1 MSVFANGK
9 EQPPCSTKRGAHLEF
24 LRGGRGDLGEDCPQA
39 LKIVPFFLIFVP
51 QFMPLNFVPIT
62 IDCLFKPKFVPHRA
76 TIRAIFTDFYVVFL
90 AKSEQFGSSGRLSDF
105 HLRIR
110 SPKRSFIKPISAK
123 IRVFLLQKA
132 PKIQIMQK
140 TGVNV
145 WLFSCFLPSISVK
158 KW

>member
-1 MSVFANGK
+1 
-9 EQPPCSTKRGAHLEF
+9 
-24 LRGGRGDLGEDCPQA
+24 
-39 LKIVPFFLIFVP
+39 
-51 QFMPLNFVPIT
+51 MPLNFVPIT
-62 IDCLFKPKFVPHRA
+62 IACLFKPKFVPHRA

-90 AKSEQFGSSGRLSDF
+90 AKREQFGSSGRLSDF

-140 TGVNV
+140 TGVIV
-145 WLFSCFLPSISVK
+145 GLFSCFLPPISVQ
-158 KW
+158 KWFEWILEIKLHTIWVSSWISMSSDMRKSGFKTQDFSGFFCLLFKSQNGRC